1 MSSAG
6 GPPFRIAHLAPPR
19 RLPAQRE
26 RSPSRVEACVVGSPP
41 IAWPPSSRP
50 SSKDTRWVILCPTRR
65 SRCRTS
71 TRSSTT
77 ASLRSWWTCTLPA
90 CLNSNP
96 PRGRPLQTTSI
107 LSRRR
112 RESEWSNGHIPNAT
126 HIEGLQDFSGDAVP
140 SQLLGC
146 TACNIVLYCNS
157 GVRSKRAANKLASLG
172 FTGGIYDGLGIQQ
185 WQARLRACMHML
197 ETRPVPS
204 SHRGCP
210 HHGRAPATRPC
221 THRPETTPPA
231 RKPQGS
237 AVGSGRRSRASRPT
251 CPTARRR
258 RALLLVPVL
267 A

>member
-1 MSSAG
+1 MG
-6 GPPFRIAHLAPPR
+6 DP
-19 RLPAQRE
+19 LPYTTLTVQDFHEKLHDGFFA
-26 RSPSRVEACVVGSPP
+26 VVVDVY
-41 IAWPPSSRP
+41 A
-50 SSKDTRWVILCPTRR
+50 
-65 SRCRTS
+65 
-71 TRSSTT
+71 
-77 ASLRSWWTCTLPA
+77 A
-90 CLNSNP
+90 CLP
-96 PRGRPLQTTSI
+96 QAQPTTQLQTTSV
-107 LSRRR
+107 LPRRR
-112 RESEWSNGHIPNAT
+112 WESEWNNGHIPNAT
-126 HIEGLQDFSGDAVP
+126 HIAGLQELSGNAVP

-146 TACNIVLYCNS
+146 TACNIVLYCHS
-157 GVRSKRAANKLASLG
+157 GVRSEQAAKKLASLG

-185 WQARLRACMHML
+185 WQASLRACMHML